1 MNDLLAMFVTVFLA
15 EFGDKT
21 QLATMLFASERK
33 MPPLM
38 VFAAC
43 GGALVL
49 SAAIATFLGTIASRY
64 LAGVPFYRNDL
75 VATSLVLTVMLGVP
89 ALVRR
94 TQAARAQEA
103 LAGK

>member
-33 MPPLM
+33 VSPLA

-43 GGALVL
+43 GGALLL
-49 SAAIATFLGTIASRY
+49 SAAVATFFGTVASRY
-64 LAGVPFYRNDL
+64 LAGVPLKLIAGIGFM
-75 VATSLVLTVMLGVP
+75 VIGAWTVFQYCRG
-89 ALVRR
+89 A
-94 TQAARAQEA
+94 
-103 LAGK
+103 